1 MYEDQPGRELPIWGD
16 HEGWV
21 NVEAP
26 HNMDAYWITR
36 IVRSD
41 IGRTFFNIRDLMS
54 SRVDELKGAM
64 IVMIDDRTLTEQQDG
79 TFTDTG
85 RNPPGTVRTIAS
97 NTDNYGS
104 AYSRVGLSVAW
115 PVVPQEGAVVAL
127 FWPIRDRLI
136 TEIYTQNPETY
147 KRLSRLQAR
156 VKARNDG
163 HLKIRV
169 TGQPEALNSDDIL
182 NDLPFDVSASLA
194 QAGDVYGATISRFQ
208 SANQR
213 EIDFW
218 IHAPHDQGRKFYV
231 MFEEFSIEDSEIYG
245 WVTEMQSLGYR

>member
-1 MYEDQPGRELPIWGD
+1 LPTNSLAG
-16 HEGWV
+16 
-21 NVEAP
+21 A
-26 HNMDAYWITR
+26 T
-36 IVRSD
+36 IV
-41 IGRTFFNIRDLMS
+41 IM
-54 SRVDELKGAM
+54 
-64 IVMIDDRTLTEQQDG
+64 DDRTLKEQQDD
-79 TFTDTG
+79 TWPTG
-85 RNPPGTVRTIAS
+85 RIPPGTVRTITAS
-97 NTDNYGS
+97 SDARVTLNSALPSRPMNTIDPGDT
-104 AYSRVGLSVAW
+104 RT
-115 PVVPQEGAVVAL
+115 GAVVAL

-163 HLKIRV
+163 QLKIRV

-194 QAGDVYGATISRFQ
+194 QAGDVYGTTISRFQ